1 MTSRSM
7 TLLAAA
13 LVAACGGSSKP
24 STIGNT
30 PAGGQP
36 VEQAEALGP
45 GFTDGA
51 LWTCQISDYDPQPC
65 KVSRGDGGWQLT
77 KLLGSQRFA
86 GSVAK
91 AGEGLAFDGDFFCPW
106 GACDAPMQVQF
117 EPDGDGTA
125 YKAVFDGD
133 EIRLRYDEALEG
145 AWGGAG
151 YGGLTGREQ

>member
-1 MTSRSM
+1 M
-7 TLLAAA
+7 
-13 LVAACGGSSKP
+13 
-24 STIGNT
+24 
-30 PAGGQP
+30 
-36 VEQAEALGP
+36 
-45 GFTDGA
+45 
-51 LWTCQISDYDPQPC
+51 
-65 KVSRGDGGWQLT
+65 SRGDGGWQLT